1 MRCITRS
8 ICAPRLSLCTSREP
22 GANVCLYTGYAK
34 CRLNLRNVLK
44 ANPLKGVS
52 LPGIM
57 GCGCEGV
64 GPIMLVAEGVHHMDS
79 RCGEVHRP
87 GLCIP
92 RRDGVIRGYRADAGF
107 SVPWCKVSD
116 CRDPDEHS
124 GKCHNCNRLGLRD
137 KGNSFHRKNLAVLI
151 IPE

>member
-1 MRCITRS
+1 MAGDALHHKVNLCS
-8 ICAPRLSLCTSREP
+8 AFSLCTSREP

-44 ANPLKGVS
+44 ANPFKGVS

-79 RCGEVHRP
+79 RCGEVHLQ

-92 RRDGVIRGYRADAGF
+92 RRDGVPRGYRADAGF

-116 CRDPDEHS
+116 FRDPDEHFREVS
-124 GKCHNCNRLGLRD
+124 
-137 KGNSFHRKNLAVLI
+137 
-151 IPE
+151 